1 MEDSDQTISS
11 AKYDILKVGLW
22 IALFLL
28 IASFYASQLG
38 LWGDEA
44 FSLDRAARSWSGIL
58 AVEDTHLPTYYLLL
72 HPLLALTG
80 KGADAELTLRILHAV
95 CFSVGLLFCWLILR
109 NLRLRPLLT
118 GVMMLNTIMLPNYI
132 FYATNLRMYTPLFA
146 LSMSFCWQ
154 ALRLLAKPQW
164 VYQDVILLCLAGI
177 AVIILDYPG
186 LFLVVTVGL
195 FLVIERF
202 GLLRKPGKLLLW
214 LTLLCVVLAILVL
227 RNGLGAYADW
237 PVLRAMALPEAS
249 PRALAKLI
257 FFSIR
262 PILDIV
268 YPPVYPVWINIL
280 LWVILLLAFAISIR
294 VLWRWGGSRERLIVI
309 LALYWLLAT
318 PLGVSFTRFFLP
330 AQFFA
335 MLTMVLVLER
345 AMLQNRL
352 VIATVL
358 SLSLFATGLANLQ
371 QVLSPSVRIYSR
383 IPYQEVAKDAVELAT
398 ARNLDTIVVSRHT
411 LNALSIERYLRPQ
424 LQAGQ
429 QMRFLKAK
437 PSCASYPEGEFLY
450 VQLMPEDGESSD
462 PRVLCKDRGNLQVE
476 DIKQYV
482 PFEELGYNQLWRSSL
497 RDKADGAG
505 YGVRIAAVGVG
516 SP

>member
-1 MEDSDQTISS
+1 
-11 AKYDILKVGLW
+11 
-22 IALFLL
+22 
-28 IASFYASQLG
+28 
-38 LWGDEA
+38 
-44 FSLDRAARSWSGIL
+44 
-58 AVEDTHLPTYYLLL
+58 
-72 HPLLALTG
+72 
-80 KGADAELTLRILHAV
+80 
-95 CFSVGLLFCWLILR
+95 
-109 NLRLRPLLT
+109 
-118 GVMMLNTIMLPNYI
+118 
-132 FYATNLRMYTPLFA
+132 
-146 LSMSFCWQ
+146 
-154 ALRLLAKPQW
+154 
-164 VYQDVILLCLAGI
+164 
-177 AVIILDYPG
+177 
-186 LFLVVTVGL
+186 
-195 FLVIERF
+195 
-202 GLLRKPGKLLLW
+202 
-214 LTLLCVVLAILVL
+214 
-227 RNGLGAYADW
+227 
-237 PVLRAMALPEAS
+237 
-249 PRALAKLI
+249 
-257 FFSIR
+257 
-262 PILDIV
+262 
-268 YPPVYPVWINIL
+268 
-280 LWVILLLAFAISIR
+280 
-294 VLWRWGGSRERLIVI
+294 
-309 LALYWLLAT
+309 
-318 PLGVSFTRFFLP
+318 
-330 AQFFA
+330 

-497 RDKADGAG
+497 RDKADDAG

>member
-1 MEDSDQTISS
+1 MINQSLS
-11 AKYDILKVGLW
+11 ARHGILKVGLW

-80 KGADAELTLRILHAV
+80 QGEDAELTLRILHAA

-109 NLRLRPLLT
+109 DLKLRPLLL
-118 GVMMLNTIMLPNYI
+118 GVMMLSIVILPNYI
-132 FYATNLRMYTPLFA
+132 FYATNLRMYAPLFT
-146 LSMSFCWQ
+146 LSMIFCWL
-154 ALRLLAKPQW
+154 AFRLLGKSRW
-164 VYQDVILLCLAGI
+164 VSRDVILVSLAGI
-177 AVIILDYPG
+177 ALIALDYPG
-186 LFLVVTVGL
+186 LFLVVPVGL

-202 GLLRKPGKLLLW
+202 ELLRKPGKLLLW
-214 LTLLCVVLAILVL
+214 LALLCAVPVILVL

-237 PVLRAMALPEAS
+237 PVLRAMALPEES

-280 LWVILLLAFAISIR
+280 LWLILLLAFAISIR
-294 VLWRWGGSRERLIVI
+294 ELWRWGGSRERLIVI
-309 LALYWLLAT
+309 LALYWLMAT

-330 AQFFA
+330 AQFFTL
-335 MLTMVLVLER
+335 LTMVLILDR
-345 AMLQNRL
+345 SLLQKRI

-358 SLSLFATGLANLQ
+358 SLALLAVGIANLQ
-371 QVLSPSVRIYSR
+371 QVINPTMRIYSL
-383 IPYQEVAKDAVELAT
+383 IPYQQVAKDAVELAEDK
-398 ARNLDTIVVSRHT
+398 NLDTIVVSRHT
-411 LNALSIERYLRPQ
+411 LNALSIERYLRPR
-424 LQAGQ
+424 LRSGQ
-429 QMRFLKAK
+429 QMMFLNAK
-437 PSCASYPEGEFLY
+437 PSCASYPKGDFLY
-450 VQLMPEDGESSD
+450 IQLMPEDGESSD
-462 PRVLCKDRGNLQVE
+462 PRLYCSDRDNLQYE
-476 DIKQYV
+476 DIKKYV
-482 PFEELGYNQLWRSSL
+482 SFDKLGYNLLWSASL
-497 RDKADGAG
+497 NDKAEGAG
-505 YGVRIAAVGVG
+505 FGVRIAAVNVG
-516 SP
+516 HP

>member
-1 MEDSDQTISS
+1 
-11 AKYDILKVGLW
+11 
-22 IALFLL
+22 
-28 IASFYASQLG
+28 
-38 LWGDEA
+38 
-44 FSLDRAARSWSGIL
+44 
-58 AVEDTHLPTYYLLL
+58 
-72 HPLLALTG
+72 
-80 KGADAELTLRILHAV
+80 
-95 CFSVGLLFCWLILR
+95 
-109 NLRLRPLLT
+109 
-118 GVMMLNTIMLPNYI
+118 
-132 FYATNLRMYTPLFA
+132 
-146 LSMSFCWQ
+146 
-154 ALRLLAKPQW
+154 
-164 VYQDVILLCLAGI
+164 
-177 AVIILDYPG
+177 
-186 LFLVVTVGL
+186 
-195 FLVIERF
+195 
-202 GLLRKPGKLLLW
+202 
-214 LTLLCVVLAILVL
+214 
-227 RNGLGAYADW
+227 
-237 PVLRAMALPEAS
+237 MALPEAS

-335 MLTMVLVLER
+335 LLTMVLVLER
-345 AMLQNRL
+345 AMLQNRP

-358 SLSLFATGLANLQ
+358 SLSLFAIGLANLQ
-371 QVLSPSVRIYSR
+371 QVLSPTIRIYSR

-424 LQAGQ
+424 LRAGQ
-429 QMRFLKAK
+429 QIRFLKAK

-462 PRVLCKDRGNLQVE
+462 PRVYCKDRSNLKVE

-482 PFEELGYNQLWRSSL
+482 SFDELGYNSLWSSSL

-505 YGVRIAAVGVG
+505 YGVRIAAVNVG
-516 SP
+516 YP